1 MNAANTSGDMYRR
14 YVSPKNKERGH
25 VPNVHV
31 PARAPSPATNTHG
44 ETTRGNKLGDMYR
57 RYKKCLRYVSP
68 FLTGVVLALSVLAP
82 AYILA
87 GEKERGHAPEGLQ
100 ERGHAP
106 EGLQERGHVPEGL
119 QERVQERG
127 HVPEVHVPILAPGP
141 AASPAPRDA
150 FRRQVQPSLAS
161 SQVLKDDL
169 GRPFPLPER
178 TPERIVSMAPNVT
191 EILFALGLGDRVV
204 GVTRFCDY
212 PPEARS
218 IRRIGGLVDPNIE
231 IIQSLDPGLVIA
243 FRGNPLRLVDRI
255 RKLGLPVFV
264 LDIGQGLEALFP
276 LIAKIGRVTRSEE
289 RADAL
294 AAGLRKRLEAV
305 DAAMS
310 EVGTR
315 PKVFVLLYGQG
326 LWTCG
331 GESYVDDLIGRAGG
345 TNVASALPKKWV
357 LYKREQILK
366 DDPDVIFILARS
378 GKDFATGRD
387 WLLRKARVESVAAVR
402 SGKVYEL
409 DENAASRFGPRLVDV
424 LDRMARLLHPEL
436 FGERP

>member
-1 MNAANTSGDMYRR
+1 MDVALTTPIAEGDRR
-14 YVSPKNKERGH
+14 GADSQKRPTEVRRSSSEPHFWEISELNLETHAKPNRGL
-25 VPNVHV
+25 PRNREKGRII
-31 PARAPSPATNTHG
+31 PASAPQ
-44 ETTRGNKLGDMYR
+44 D
-57 RYKKCLRYVSP
+57 
-68 FLTGVVLALSVLAP
+68 F
-82 AYILA
+82 
-87 GEKERGHAPEGLQ
+87 
-100 ERGHAP
+100 
-106 EGLQERGHVPEGL
+106 
-119 QERVQERG
+119 
-127 HVPEVHVPILAPGP
+127 
-141 AASPAPRDA
+141 
-150 FRRQVQPSLAS
+150 
-161 SQVLKDDL
+161 KDDL

-191 EILFALGLGDRVV
+191 EILFALGLGDRVA

-218 IRRIGGLVDPNIE
+218 IRKIGGLVDPNIE

-243 FRGNPLRLVDRI
+243 FRGNPLRLIDRI
-255 RKLGLPVFV
+255 GKLGLPVFV

-276 LIAKIGRVTRSEE
+276 LIAKIGRVTRREE
-289 RADAL
+289 RADTL
-294 AAGLRKRLEAV
+294 AAGLRRRLESV
-305 DAAMS
+305 DAAMG
-310 EVGTR
+310 EVKAR

-345 TNVASALPKKWV
+345 TNVASFMPKKWV

-378 GKDFATGRD
+378 GEDFATGRD
-387 WLLRKARVESVAAVR
+387 WLQRKAHVESVTAVR
-402 SGKVYEL
+402 SGRIFEL

-424 LDRMARLLHPEL
+424 LERMARLLHPEL

>member
-1 MNAANTSGDMYRR
+1 MNR
-14 YVSPKNKERGH
+14 H
-25 VPNVHV
+25 
-31 PARAPSPATNTHG
+31 
-44 ETTRGNKLGDMYR
+44 GDMYR
-57 RYKKCLRYVSP
+57 RYKKYLRYVSP
-68 FLTGVVLALSVLAP
+68 FLTLFLSSHRRCA
-82 AYILA
+82 IRR
-87 GEKERGHAPEGLQ
+87 ED
-100 ERGHAP
+100 
-106 EGLQERGHVPEGL
+106 RGHVPEA
-119 QERVQERG
+119 QQRWRRV
-127 HVPEVHVPILAPGP
+127 PPVHVPFLLPAILALIVIS
-141 AASPAPRDA
+141 AAFSS
-150 FRRQVQPSLAS
+150 VQAKPIV
-161 SQVLKDDL
+161 QDLKDDL

-178 TPERIVSMAPNVT
+178 TPERIVSMAPNIT
-191 EILFALGLGDRVV
+191 EILFALGLGDRVA

-231 IIQSLDPGLVIA
+231 IIQSLDPSLVIA

-289 RADAL
+289 RAGVL
-294 AAGLRKRLEAV
+294 AAGLRRRLEAV
-305 DAAMS
+305 DAAMR
-310 EVGTR
+310 EVATR

-331 GESYVDDLIGRAGG
+331 GESYVDDLIARAGG
-345 TNVASALPKKWV
+345 TNVASSMPKKWV
-357 LYKREQILK
+357 LYKREQILE

>member
-1 MNAANTSGDMYRR
+1 MSGAARR
-14 YVSPKNKERGH
+14 
-25 VPNVHV
+25 
-31 PARAPSPATNTHG
+31 
-44 ETTRGNKLGDMYR
+44 
-57 RYKKCLRYVSP
+57 
-68 FLTGVVLALSVLAP
+68 
-82 AYILA
+82 A
-87 GEKERGHAPEGLQ
+87 GMHQ
-100 ERGHAP
+100 ERGHA
-106 EGLQERGHVPEGL
+106 
-119 QERVQERG
+119 
-127 HVPEVHVPILAPGP
+127 
-141 AASPAPRDA
+141 
-150 FRRQVQPSLAS
+150 RQVRQGADSRKRPAELWRSGSKPQFLEISEKNPAIRGDGKNVQQRALVLVALVFLAAAMILCVPVLKG
-161 SQVLKDDL
+161 SQDLKDDL
-169 GRPFPLPER
+169 GRSFPLPER
-178 TPERIVSMAPNVT
+178 TPERIVSMAPNIT
-191 EILFALGLGDRVV
+191 EILFALGLGDRIA
-204 GVTRFCDY
+204 GVTRFCDF

-231 IIQSLDPGLVIA
+231 VIQSLDPDLVIA

-310 EVGTR
+310 EVGMR

-331 GESYVDDLIGRAGG
+331 GESYIDDLISRAGG
-345 TNVASALPKKWV
+345 RNVASSMPKKWV

-378 GKDFATGRD
+378 REDFATGRD
-387 WLLRKARVESVAAVR
+387 WLLLKARAESVAAVR
-402 SGKVYEL
+402 SGRIFEL
-409 DENAASRFGPRLVDV
+409 DENAASRFGPRLMDV
-424 LDRMARLLHPEL
+424 LDRMVRLLHPEL

>member
-1 MNAANTSGDMYRR
+1 MKTDMSAPRRLLSFSGLII
-14 YVSPKNKERGH
+14 VG
-25 VPNVHV
+25 
-31 PARAPSPATNTHG
+31 
-44 ETTRGNKLGDMYR
+44 
-57 RYKKCLRYVSP
+57 
-68 FLTGVVLALSVLAP
+68 LSFLAP
-82 AYILA
+82 ATPLPGDARTAFSSDNKCYS
-87 GEKERGHAPEGLQ
+87 PEIG
-100 ERGHAP
+100 
-106 EGLQERGHVPEGL
+106 
-119 QERVQERG
+119 
-127 HVPEVHVPILAPGP
+127 EVHREAAMDVALTTPVAEGDPPKAGGPPGLVLGGAGGLRAISFAKP
-141 AASPAPRDA
+141 NRGLPRNREKDQIIRASGPQD
-150 FRRQVQPSLAS
+150 
-161 SQVLKDDL
+161 LKDDL

-178 TPERIVSMAPNVT
+178 TQERIVSMAPNVT
-191 EILFALGLGDRVV
+191 EILFALGLGDHVA

-231 IIQSLDPGLVIA
+231 VIQSLDPGLVIA
-243 FRGNPLRLVDRI
+243 FRGNPLRLVNRI

-264 LDIGQGLEALFP
+264 LDIGEGLEALFP

-294 AAGLRKRLEAV
+294 AAGLRRRLEAV

-310 EVGTR
+310 GAGTR

-331 GESYVDDLIGRAGG
+331 GESYVDDIIGRAGG
-345 TNVASALPKKWV
+345 TNVASALPKKWI

-436 FGERP
+436 FGEGP

>member
-1 MNAANTSGDMYRR
+1 
-14 YVSPKNKERGH
+14 
-25 VPNVHV
+25 
-31 PARAPSPATNTHG
+31 
-44 ETTRGNKLGDMYR
+44 
-57 RYKKCLRYVSP
+57 
-68 FLTGVVLALSVLAP
+68 VVLAVFL
-82 AYILA
+82 IC
-87 GEKERGHAPEGLQ
+87 
-100 ERGHAP
+100 
-106 EGLQERGHVPEGL
+106 
-119 QERVQERG
+119 
-127 HVPEVHVPILAPGP
+127 
-141 AASPAPRDA
+141 AS
-150 FRRQVQPSLAS
+150 SLAS
-161 SQVLKDDL
+161 AQDLKDDL

-191 EILFALGLGDRVV
+191 EILFALGLGDRVA

-231 IIQSLDPGLVIA
+231 VIQSLDPGLVIA

-276 LIAKIGRVTRSEE
+276 LIAKIGRVTRTEG
-289 RADAL
+289 RAGEL
-294 AAGLRKRLEAV
+294 IGGLKRRLESV
-305 DAAMS
+305 DAAIS
-310 EVGTR
+310 EVVMR

-331 GESYVDDLIGRAGG
+331 GESYVDDLIRRAGG
-345 TNVASALPKKWV
+345 TNVASSLPKKWV
-357 LYKREQILK
+357 LYKREQILE

-378 GKDFATGRD
+378 RKDFATGRD

-402 SGKVYEL
+402 SGKVFEL

-424 LDRMARLLHPEL
+424 LDRMVRLLHPEL
-436 FGERP
+436 FGEKL

>member
-1 MNAANTSGDMYRR
+1 MRTTMNR
-14 YVSPKNKERGH
+14 H
-25 VPNVHV
+25 
-31 PARAPSPATNTHG
+31 
-44 ETTRGNKLGDMYR
+44 GDMYR
-57 RYKKCLRYVSP
+57 RYKKYLRYVSP
-68 FLTGVVLALSVLAP
+68 FLTLFLSSHRRCA
-82 AYILA
+82 IRR
-87 GEKERGHAPEGLQ
+87 E
-100 ERGHAP
+100 
-106 EGLQERGHVPEGL
+106 
-119 QERVQERG
+119 ERG
-127 HVPEVHVPILAPGP
+127 HVPEVHVPARTPGLASPPIRGQVPEVHVPFLLPAILALIVIS
-141 AASPAPRDA
+141 AAFSS
-150 FRRQVQPSLAS
+150 VQAKPIV
-161 SQVLKDDL
+161 QDLKDDL

-178 TPERIVSMAPNVT
+178 TPERIVSMAPNIT
-191 EILFALGLGDRVV
+191 EILFALGLGDRVA

-289 RADAL
+289 RAAAL
-294 AAGLRKRLEAV
+294 AAGLRRRLEAV
-305 DAAMS
+305 DAAMR
-310 EVGTR
+310 EVATR

-331 GESYVDDLIGRAGG
+331 GESYVDDLIARAGG
-345 TNVASALPKKWV
+345 TNVASSMPKKWV
-357 LYKREQILK
+357 LYKREQILE

-378 GKDFATGRD
+378 GEDFATGRD
-387 WLLRKARVESVAAVR
+387 WLLRKAGVESVAAVR

>member
-1 MNAANTSGDMYRR
+1 MNAANTSGDMYLW

-25 VPNVHV
+25 VPKVHV
-31 PARAPSPATNTHG
+31 PARAPSPTSPPTWGRVPLLVLVVTALMLMAAAPSP
-44 ETTRGNKLGDMYR
+44 LGAQ
-57 RYKKCLRYVSP
+57 S
-68 FLTGVVLALSVLAP
+68 
-82 AYILA
+82 
-87 GEKERGHAPEGLQ
+87 
-100 ERGHAP
+100 
-106 EGLQERGHVPEGL
+106 
-119 QERVQERG
+119 
-127 HVPEVHVPILAPGP
+127 GP
-141 AASPAPRDA
+141 QD
-150 FRRQVQPSLAS
+150 
-161 SQVLKDDL
+161 LKDDL

-178 TPERIVSMAPNVT
+178 TPDRIVSMAPNIT
-191 EILFALGLGDRVV
+191 EILFALGLGDRVA

-231 IIQSLDPGLVIA
+231 VIQSLDPGLVIA

-289 RADAL
+289 RAAAL
-294 AAGLRKRLEAV
+294 AAGLRQRLEAV

-310 EVGTR
+310 RVRAR

-331 GESYVDDLIGRAGG
+331 GESYVDDLIRRAGG
-345 TNVASALPKKWV
+345 TNVASSMPKKWV
-357 LYKREQILK
+357 LYKREQILE
-366 DDPDVIFILARS
+366 DDADVIFILARS
-378 GKDFATGRD
+378 REDFATGRD
-387 WLLRKARVESVAAVR
+387 WLQKKAHVESVAAVR
-402 SGKVYEL
+402 SGRIFEL

-436 FGERP
+436 FGEWP